1 MKRLV
6 SYFKDTEEDLKVTT
20 DEFLKNFADSGF
32 KLMQA
37 FNRFKNEKIYGF
49 SKRCLRCGLPISV
62 DVTLRGCFDEI

>member
-1 MKRLV
+1 M
-6 SYFKDTEEDLKVTT
+6 TT

-62 DVTLRGCFDEI
+62 DVTLRRCFDEI